1 MLYIAKKLMWPLRLL
16 RIGAEDLNVAKIG
29 GLPAIPLP
37 TVGLIDPTSI
47 TITNQIII
55 TLTIGL
61 IFGTMDNPKF
71 IKIILLERD
80 HRGLLI

>member
-16 RIGAEDLNVAKIG
+16 RIDAGDLNVVKIG
-29 GLPAIPLP
+29 GLSAILLP

-47 TITNQIII
+47 TFINQIII

-71 IKIILLERD
+71 IKIISLERD
-80 HRGLLI
+80 YRGLLI